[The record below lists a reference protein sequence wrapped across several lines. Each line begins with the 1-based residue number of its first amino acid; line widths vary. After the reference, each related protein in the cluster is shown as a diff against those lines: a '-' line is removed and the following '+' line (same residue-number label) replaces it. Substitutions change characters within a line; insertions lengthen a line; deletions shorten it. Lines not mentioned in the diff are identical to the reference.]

1 MQTKK
6 QHHEISA
13 ALLAG
18 TLPGASIDA
27 AQERKWYEEHE
38 EKKSKDALLAKKQY
52 ESGRESRRRSNRYD
66 SDAAAEYLGYSPAT
80 LRNSRSS
87 GLLAG
92 VQGPPYIKIGL
103 RVYYLQSALDEWL
116 AQFAEQTC
124 ASDDKAA

>member
-1 MQTKK
+1 MQTKNL
-6 QHHEISA
+6 HEEIGVA
-13 ALLAG
+13 KLDG
-18 TLPGASIDA
+18 LPSDVGIEASP
-27 AQERKWYEEHE
+27 QTEWYEKDEAE
-38 EKKSKDALLAKKQY
+38 KSKDALLAKKKY
-52 ESGRESRRRSNRYD
+52 EVGRVSRRRSNRHA

-87 GLLAG
+87 GLLAV

-103 RVYYLQSALDEWL
+103 RVYYLQSALDERL

>member
-38 EKKSKDALLAKKQY
+38 EKKSKDSLLAKKQY

-87 GLLAG
+87 GTLAG
-92 VQGPPYIKIGL
+92 VQAPAFIKIGL
-103 RVYYLQSALDEWL
+103 RAFYQQATLDAWL
-116 AQFAEQTC
+116 EQFAEKTC
-124 ASDDKAA
+124 ATGDAA